1 MIKLKHAVERQNRAI
16 VENAR
21 EPLCLRMGIQ
31 EASDD
36 VNESERQ
43 VIWAMQETY
52 GSAYLG
58 CIQPNPV
65 TQKIGLVKYEGQELH
80 NFCCDFCI
88 PHYNVDL
95 ERMIEQWNACGD
107 PRFLSAIYTLISDLG
122 GIVLVW
128 S

>member
-65 TQKIGLVKYEGQELH
+65 TQKIGLVKYEGQEIH
-80 NFCCDFCI
+80 N
-88 PHYNVDL
+88 L
-95 ERMIEQWNACGD
+95 
-107 PRFLSAIYTLISDLG
+107 
-122 GIVLVW
+122 
-128 S
+128 